1 MTVYK
6 WVIVSVCVLCGML
19 YVSDFVKAMQCNNF
33 AICVW
38 TYVESW

>member
-19 YVSDFVKAMQCNNF
+19 RVDFVKGMQCNI
-33 AICVW
+33 AHLRMDIHV
-38 TYVESW
+38 

>member
-19 YVSDFVKAMQCNNF
+19 CVSDFVKGMQCN
-33 AICVW
+33 ICNLCMDIKFGD
-38 TYVESW
+38 